1 MLYYLTEEDEK
12 IFSPLLKDAEKNA
25 PLEYIHRYVPFDSLL
40 QSNKEREKLFLCNV
54 QEWNDPY
61 ERKLLNATFSQ
72 KGKRSIPYPL
82 KGRVYGTC
90 FTQQYCCEAQWRY
103 YGNDRHIALVSI
115 NLRKLLNQLHAAKTD
130 FYIGKVRYYDQPNI
144 NQEIKKAI
152 ASHAESCL
160 RWLDG
165 DHSPYN
171 CRAWLSPLLI
181 KRNAFAYENEIRIL
195 TIEEHTHES
204 VSKNLF
210 ADIGNFIDLIS
221 KVVVSPVGSDE
232 WKLFQKEKLKKS
244 NFTVEQI
251 HISSLYKEAKTPL
264 KIKLNLTC

>member
-1 MLYYLTEEDEK
+1 ML
-12 IFSPLLKDAEKNA
+12 
-25 PLEYIHRYVPFDSLL
+25 
-40 QSNKEREKLFLCNV
+40 
-54 QEWNDPY
+54 
-61 ERKLLNATFSQ
+61 
-72 KGKRSIPYPL
+72 
-82 KGRVYGTC
+82 
-90 FTQQYCCEAQWRY
+90 
-103 YGNDRHIALVSI
+103 
-115 NLRKLLNQLHAAKTD
+115 
-130 FYIGKVRYYDQPNI
+130 
-144 NQEIKKAI
+144 
-152 ASHAESCL
+152 
-160 RWLDG
+160 
-165 DHSPYN
+165 
-171 CRAWLSPLLI
+171 
-181 KRNAFAYENEIRIL
+181 FAYENEIRIL